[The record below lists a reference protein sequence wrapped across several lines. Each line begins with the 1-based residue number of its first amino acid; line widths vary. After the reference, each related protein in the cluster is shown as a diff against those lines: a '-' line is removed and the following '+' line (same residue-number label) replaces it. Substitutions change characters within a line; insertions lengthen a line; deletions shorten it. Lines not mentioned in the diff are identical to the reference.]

1 MHLDTGTKYVVIDGQ
16 IVETDALRIAEK
28 IHDYDH
34 NLNLIC
40 ADPDTAS
47 FSTAP
52 FMVVCRNTDGS
63 YYCVLEA
70 WQLDD
75 RILERLYNSD
85 QRKSNVMDK
94 LESAEARHRKL
105 KEDRYK
111 ERVGDGLEM
120 GITALKSGKSTY
132 SFKNEDGE
140 HVEMRD
146 SSPINAVI
154 DRAKKSF

>member
-1 MHLDTGTKYVVIDGQ
+1 MHLDTGNKYVVIDNQ
-16 IVETDALRIAEK
+16 IVETDSLRIAQK

-47 FSTAP
+47 FSTSP
-52 FMVVCRNTDGS
+52 FMVVCRKPDGT

-70 WQLDD
+70 WTLDD
-75 RILERLYNSD
+75 RILERLHSAD

-94 LESAEARHRKL
+94 ILSMEERQRKL

-111 ERVGDGLEM
+111 EQIGDGLDM

-132 SFKNEDGE
+132 SFKNAEGD
-140 HVEMRD
+140 HVDMRD
-146 SSPINAVI
+146 SSPMQVVKNKG
-154 DRAKKSF
+154 KKSF